1 MELTSIHPG
10 VYLLYYFIMVLFA
23 FIFSDPYFVVTF
35 LVLLLVLIALQ
46 GVSHELKNI
55 MRLFIPLSILIM
67 ILNPLLNRTGA
78 HKIYLWSGFFI
89 TYEAIAYGILMSLAL
104 LIVILVFSSYNR
116 SVSYQEMLYI
126 FSKKLPIIS
135 MIIVMALRFIPL
147 INSRAIEVQKLNN
160 LKNNGIEMEMD
171 SDESNDSEALD
182 LDEFNSN
189 INTDYDSKLVNK
201 LKSNKRVAAIIKEAK
216 TLGKIMGIT
225 VSWSLEESMFT
236 AKSMK
241 ARGYNATERTSY
253 LSYKFSNADFAFIAL
268 IIVTVGI
275 IIIGL
280 LHGVGMINIYPSI
293 DFKFSNL
300 PLNIYY
306 LAFIVF
312 LLPLIYLEIKERIL
326 WHWLNS
332 ITSALHTWIQMGPNH
347 RSSHWTT
354 LTLKS
359 ITVTLFSYADHQDAV
374 KPLCSPIWRRNWCL
388 QAEDQVKSS
397 SMGQG

>member
-1 MELTSIHPG
+1 MKFESGRAIMELTSIHPA

-35 LVLLLVLIALQ
+35 LVLILVLIALQ
-46 GVSHELKNI
+46 GVSSELRNI
-55 MRLFIPLSILIM
+55 MKFFIPLSILII

-78 HKIYLWSGFFI
+78 HRIYLWPNFFI
-89 TYEAIAYGILMSLAL
+89 TYEAIAYGVLMSLAL

-147 INSRAIEVQKLNN
+147 INSRAIEVQKLNS
-160 LKNNGIEMEMD
+160 LKANGVEFED
-171 SDESNDSEALD
+171 DESDHSDYLDDSNNLD

-189 INTDYDSKLVNK
+189 INTDFDSKIVNR

-253 LSYKFSNADFAFIAL
+253 MSYKFGSADYAFLA
-268 IIVTVGI
+268 I
-275 IIIGL
+275 IIFTVSIIIFGL
-280 LHGVGMINIYPSI
+280 IRGVGMINIYPSI
-293 DFKFSNL
+293 DFSFSDL
-300 PLNIYY
+300 PFNIYY
-306 LAFIVF
+306 LAFILF
-312 LLPLIYLEIKERIL
+312 LLPLIYLEIKERLL
-326 WHWLNS
+326 WH
-332 ITSALHTWIQMGPNH
+332 
-347 RSSHWTT
+347 
-354 LTLKS
+354 
-359 ITVTLFSYADHQDAV
+359 
-374 KPLCSPIWRRNWCL
+374 
-388 QAEDQVKSS
+388 
-397 SMGQG
+397 

>member
-160 LKNNGIEMEMD
+160 LKNNGIEMEMG

-300 PLNIYY
+300 PFNINY
-306 LAFIVF
+306 LAFIIF

-326 WHWLNS
+326 WH
-332 ITSALHTWIQMGPNH
+332 
-347 RSSHWTT
+347 
-354 LTLKS
+354 
-359 ITVTLFSYADHQDAV
+359 
-374 KPLCSPIWRRNWCL
+374 
-388 QAEDQVKSS
+388 
-397 SMGQG
+397 